1 MFHYIVEKLNHYIVE
16 KLNYYIV
23 EKLNY
28 YIVEKLNIGL
38 ILNKTRNLLNNFLPL
53 DEYYT
58 VLESTNNYYQI
69 SQNLSLYKNHLD
81 SFLTSK
87 TLIGL
92 YSRFTLMESLLLCD
106 GVVCSVYFL
115 REFLILKLSCRKLS
129 KGAIMVYNEEIVE
142 KYNSLYRLST
152 LDRYVFYL
160 LIYFGYNTI
169 NYFYEENQ
177 YSYLLILPI
186 VLPSLQNSLLGISFI
201 SKSISNYVE
210 HKDIF
215 VKYSM
220 SKMSVHFVQQLH
232 PQIEKIQ
239 NYHIFIIYKTL
250 SVNFVW
256 KITNN
261 CLFIALLN
269 VLRSY
274 DSTYYYYK
282 GIKMAYYY
290 NVGYLYNIIPLG
302 DAIYLA
308 NIIIK
313 EKRWRELEKLEVVN
327 AFFTLVVNKYEI
339 FTSFSGSFWINS
351 QMILFQLFSLYSIV
365 SVLKLITIYL
375 SGTWVCGLLM
385 TVAVY
390 LAKLNVKNIITSILV
405 YFLIIFNINDLI
417 ITLVIITHKIV
428 YYWLEEVYFF
438 VKNTKNVK
446 KVIKM
451 YETPSREA
459 MVSKIR
465 DEYTIC

>member
-1 MFHYIVEKLNHYIVE
+1 MFH
-16 KLNYYIV
+16 
-23 EKLNY
+23 

-38 ILNKTRNLLNNFLPL
+38 ILNKTRNFLNSFIPL
-53 DEYYT
+53 DKYYT
-58 VLESTNNYYQI
+58 VLENTNDYYQI
-69 SQNLSLYKNHLD
+69 SQSLIQYKNNLD

-92 YSRFTLMESLLLCD
+92 YSRFPLMESLLLFD

-115 REFLILKLSCRKLS
+115 REFLILKLSSRKLS
-129 KGAIMVYNEEIVE
+129 KRAIMVYNEEIVE
-142 KYNSLYRLST
+142 KYNALYRLST
-152 LDRYVFYL
+152 LDRYVFYF

-186 VLPSLQNSLLGISFI
+186 VVPSIQNSLLGISFI
-201 SKSISNYVE
+201 SKRIDNYIE
-210 HKDIF
+210 HKNIF
-215 VKYSM
+215 IKYSM

-250 SVNFVW
+250 SIDFVY
-256 KITNN
+256 KIITN

-269 VLRSY
+269 VLRTY

-302 DAIYLA
+302 DAIYLV

-339 FTSFSGSFWINS
+339 FSSFSGSFLINS

-375 SGTWVCGLLM
+375 SGVWVCALLM
-385 TVAVY
+385 TIAVY
-390 LAKLNVKNIITSILV
+390 LAKLNIKNIITSILV

-428 YYWLEEVYFF
+428 YYWLEEIYFF
-438 VKNTKNVK
+438 VKNTENVK

-465 DEYTIC
+465 DEYIVC

>member
-1 MFHYIVEKLNHYIVE
+1 MFHYIVEKLNISLMLH
-16 KLNYYIV
+16 
-23 EKLNY
+23 
-28 YIVEKLNIGL
+28 
-38 ILNKTRNLLNNFLPL
+38 KTRDFLNSFIHL
-53 DEYYT
+53 DKYYN
-58 VLESTNNYYQI
+58 VLDNTNDYYQI
-69 SQNLSLYKNHLD
+69 SQSLIQYKNSLD

-87 TLIGL
+87 TLISL
-92 YSRFTLMESLLLCD
+92 YSRFALMESLLLFD

-115 REFLILKLSCRKLS
+115 REFLILKLSSRKLS
-129 KGAIMVYNEEIVE
+129 KRAIMVYNEEIVE

-152 LDRYVFYL
+152 LDRYVFYF
-160 LIYFGYNTI
+160 LIYVGYNTI

-186 VLPSLQNSLLGISFI
+186 VLPYIQNSLLGISFI
-201 SKSISNYVE
+201 SKIIDNYIE

-215 VKYSM
+215 IKYSM

-250 SVNFVW
+250 SIDFVW
-256 KITNN
+256 KIITN

-269 VLRSY
+269 ILRSY

-290 NVGYLYNIIPLG
+290 NIGYLYNIIPLG

-313 EKRWRELEKLEVVN
+313 EKRWRELDKLEVVN

-339 FTSFSGSFWINS
+339 FSSFSGSFWINC

-375 SGTWVCGLLM
+375 SGVWVCALLM
-385 TVAVY
+385 VVAVY
-390 LAKLNVKNIITSILV
+390 LAKLNVKNIITSILI

-428 YYWLEEVYFF
+428 YYWLEEIYFF
-438 VKNTKNVK
+438 VKNTENVK

-465 DEYTIC
+465 DEYIVC